1 MVSSDWL
8 QQWSPDYCPG
18 VNTPHYKKKQKT
30 KKTQKYYVV
39 IIIIVVI
46 FIIIRFFQV
55 VVWTPRLAITAQT
68 C

>member
-18 VNTPHYKKKQKT
+18 VNTPHTTKKKT
-30 KKTQKYYVV
+30 TQEYYVV
-39 IIIIVVI
+39 IIIVVVI

-55 VVWTPRLAITAQT
+55 VVWTPRLEITAQT

>member
-18 VNTPHYKKKQKT
+18 VNTPHTTKKK
-30 KKTQKYYVV
+30 KKKLPRN
-39 IIIIVVI
+39 IMLLLLLLLL
-46 FIIIRFFQV
+46 FLLLLDFFQV